1 MKRQRKKDI
10 IFFPRFLKAFG
21 SRGNN
26 NRRFPNIALSFPG
39 SAVICS
45 MQTSYPTSLCYPHPS
60 SPVDPPSVFHQI
72 RPSPFSTCRFYM
84 MVPARDPVCVC
95 VCVPQPKI
103 SFLLPIV
110 AHKRMTSSCAPRMC
124 GGSELSIA
132 IILCVVIA
140 IHKYKMKGMMMKNKT
155 KKKERKKGKNTHKQY
170 LSLSRVF

>member
-60 SPVDPPSVFHQI
+60 SPVDPPSVIHQI

-95 VCVPQPKI
+95 VCVCPPTENLFSSSHRGPQADD
-103 SFLLPIV
+103 V
-110 AHKRMTSSCAPRMC
+110 VVCAPDVWRV
-124 GGSELSIA
+124 G
-132 IILCVVIA
+132 A
-140 IHKYKMKGMMMKNKT
+140 IHRHHLVRCN
-155 KKKERKKGKNTHKQY
+155 
-170 LSLSRVF
+170 SDS